1 MSAASLTVVK
11 GWPAILAALV
21 IGGGVT
27 AWWVLRTPE
36 PAAPDPAAEIAAAP
50 APEATSPAAE
60 PDAAPPAAELP
71 EPVVAPLPEPP
82 AFDVVRVATDGA
94 ALVAGQALAGGS
106 VLVLVDEQ
114 EAARA
119 VSDAGGQFVAL
130 FDLVHSDQPRVMS
143 LELHLGDGRV
153 VPSQQTVL
161 LAASP
166 AAPEVSEVPPL
177 AEVPPADIPAEPPAD
192 APETAPDVVASLPA
206 AAPEADTSAE
216 AAATPP
222 ALLVEA
228 DGSLRVM
235 QRGSGAQPPE
245 VMSNVVIEAISY
257 TAEGEVLLAGR
268 GAGGEGAL
276 QIYLD
281 NRPVRSALLDETGDW
296 QAELPEVDTGVYTL
310 RVDQLDAEGRVT
322 SRFETPFQREAP
334 EVLASVAAPE
344 RGGRLE
350 VVTVQPGN
358 TLWGLSRAAYGE
370 GVLYVHVFEANRDQ
384 IRNPDL
390 IYPGQVFTMPEL
402 D

>member
-1 MSAASLTVVK
+1 MTASALSVVK

-21 IGGGVT
+21 LGGGVA

-36 PAAPDPAAEIAAAP
+36 PVPPEPPAETAAEPSPAAPSPAPGPEAAAAP
-50 APEATSPAAE
+50 QEAEMPAPAA
-60 PDAAPPAAELP
+60 
-71 EPVVAPLPEPP
+71 APLPEPP
-82 AFDVVRVATDGA
+82 AFDVVRVAADGG

-106 VLVLVDEQ
+106 VLVLVDEH
-114 EAARA
+114 EVARA
-119 VSDAGGQFVAL
+119 VSDTGGQFVAL
-130 FDLVHSDQPRVMS
+130 FDLARSDQPRVMS

-166 AAPEVSEVPPL
+166 AAPEVPAVPPL
-177 AEVPPADIPAEPPAD
+177 AEVPPADMPAEPPAD
-192 APETAPDVVASLPA
+192 TPETAPEAMASLPA
-206 AAPEADTSAE
+206 DT
-216 AAATPP
+216 ATAPP

-235 QRGSGAQPPE
+235 QRGSGAPPPE
-245 VMSNVVIEAISY
+245 VMSNVVVEAISY

-268 GAGGEGAL
+268 GAGSEGAL
-276 QIYLD
+276 RIYLD
-281 NRPVRSALLDETGDW
+281 NRPVRSALMDATGDW

-310 RVDQLDAEGRVT
+310 RVDQVDAEGRVT